1 MVNFDRAEK
10 EFDNYTNEYNLENM
24 AIKYKYEHSK
34 RVMEN
39 SMNIA
44 KSIRL
49 SIEEVLIAGL
59 IGLLHDIGR
68 FEQYKVYNTFNDS
81 KSVDH
86 GDYAVKILFE
96 DNYIRKFIDE
106 DSYDEII
113 KKSILYHN
121 KYSIGECNEKELIFS
136 KVIRDADKIDIFKH
150 YVEKNDAVVFKTK
163 EVTPE
168 VYDSFFEKKCLD
180 FKNIKTSADM
190 KILQLSMFFDL
201 NYKYSYDVVK
211 SNNYFNIL
219 ADKYIAAMDN
229 EDTKNKYIEIKRFMN
244 EYLESR

>member
-10 EFDNYTNEYNLENM
+10 EFDIYTSNYDMSNAT
-24 AIKYKYEHSK
+24 IRYKYDHSK

-39 SMNIA
+39 CMNIA
-44 KSIRL
+44 KSLGL

-59 IGLLHDIGR
+59 VGLLHDIGR
-68 FEQYKVYNTFNDS
+68 FEQYKVYNTFNDL
-81 KSVDH
+81 KSIDH

-121 KYSIGECNEKELIFS
+121 KFLIGECNDKELIFC

-150 YVEKNDAVVFKTK
+150 FVDKKDTIVFKTK

-168 VYDSFFEKKCLD
+168 LYNKFFEMKSLD
-180 FKNIKTSADM
+180 FNEVKTNADM

-201 NYKYSYDVVK
+201 NYKYSYDIVK
-211 SNNYFNIL
+211 SMDYFNIL
-219 ADKYIAAMDN
+219 VDRYIEIMDYPDTIEKY
-229 EDTKNKYIEIKRFMN
+229 KEIKRFMN

>member
-10 EFDNYTNEYNLENM
+10 EFDIYTSNYDMSNAT
-24 AIKYKYEHSK
+24 IRYKYDHSK

-39 SMNIA
+39 CMNIA
-44 KSIRL
+44 KSLGL

-59 IGLLHDIGR
+59 VGLLHDIGI

-81 KSVDH
+81 KSIDH

-121 KYSIGECNEKELIFS
+121 KFLIGECNDKELIFC

-150 YVEKNDAVVFKTK
+150 VVDKNDTIVFKTK

-168 VYDSFFEKKCLD
+168 LYNKFFEKKSLD
-180 FKNIKTSADM
+180 FNEVKTTADM

-201 NYKYSYDVVK
+201 NYKYSYDIVK
-211 SNNYFNIL
+211 SMDYFNTLVDRYINIM
-219 ADKYIAAMDN
+219 DYPDTIEKY
-229 EDTKNKYIEIKRFMN
+229 KEIKRFMN

>member
-10 EFDNYTNEYNLENM
+10 EFDVYTSNYDMSNAT
-24 AIKYKYEHSK
+24 IRYKYDHSK

-39 SMNIA
+39 CMNIA
-44 KSIRL
+44 KSLGL

-59 IGLLHDIGR
+59 VGLLHDIGR
-68 FEQYKVYNTFNDS
+68 FEQYKVYNTFNDL
-81 KSVDH
+81 KSIDH

-121 KYSIGECNEKELIFS
+121 KFLIGECNDKELIFC

-150 YVEKNDAVVFKTK
+150 FVDKKDTIVFKTK

-168 VYDSFFEKKCLD
+168 LYNKFFEKKSLD
-180 FKNIKTSADM
+180 FNEVKTNADM

-201 NYKYSYDVVK
+201 NYKYSYDIVK
-211 SNNYFNIL
+211 SMDYFNIL
-219 ADKYIAAMDN
+219 VDRYIEIMDYPDTIEKY
-229 EDTKNKYIEIKRFMN
+229 KEIKRFMN